1 MFTLMAK
8 GNASSLTKA
17 KRHLPVVV
25 VHLLL
30 RKHFQFHKLIQ
41 HVDEYR
47 DESKRRF
54 PQGMHQQDNGSKMAD
69 LLSFEALLPNIFSHQ
84 LQVVMEA
91 SSAALQMKLLQGE
104 SGLQIESC
112 LSWYMGDVDALHG
125 SFDQLSFHPQ

>member
-54 PQGMHQQDNGSKMAD
+54 PQGGHLEPKMSD
-69 LLSFEALLPNIFSHQ
+69 LLYVCGFTSKPSYIKCS
-84 LQVVMEA
+84 
-91 SSAALQMKLLQGE
+91 
-104 SGLQIESC
+104 SC
-112 LSWYMGDVDALHG
+112 LISVHRYASARQRAPKWPTCCPLRHSCQTFSATSCKSSWRRPVL
-125 SFDQLSFHPQ
+125 PCR

>member
-54 PQGMHQQDNGSKMAD
+54 PQGGHLEPKMSD
-69 LLSFEALLPNIFSHQ
+69 LLYASARQRAPKWPTCCPLRHSCQTFSATSCKSSWRRPVLP
-84 LQVVMEA
+84 
-91 SSAALQMKLLQGE
+91 
-104 SGLQIESC
+104 C
-112 LSWYMGDVDALHG
+112 R
-125 SFDQLSFHPQ
+125 